1 MFTEAVDN
9 FVDNSG
15 ASRGNG
21 VQYCC
26 GANCLVVKQIN
37 ASKFSTLEWMTR
49 KRHARESLPR

>member
-26 GANCLVVKQIN
+26 GANCLVAKQVN
-37 ASKFSTLEWMTR
+37 AYKFSMLE
-49 KRHARESLPR
+49 